1 MALHGGRGPP
11 GIGVGVGG
19 RSAVQDDTLYRQRD
33 AAKKRAVVQ
42 GGSYEDFQN
51 MVSVAHLRPIQD
63 KTSIRKGAA
72 PPRAHARARGRRP
85 APHIDARAA
94 IARR

>member
-1 MALHGGRGPP
+1 M
-11 GIGVGVGG
+11 ICVGG

-63 KTSIRKGAA
+63 KTSIRKGASL
-72 PPRAHARARGRRP
+72 PHRASTP
-85 APHIDARAA
+85 ARAA